1 MEICFK
7 PTLIS
12 FSKCL
17 TIGSE
22 PFFLVSNSSFLFEP
36 ICSFLLSQFYASLV
50 EPSVRGG
57 GGLRFPLLSFWRTNK
72 HEAAHFS
79 VLPARKERNW
89 QFGDLRLGLKL
100 SFTIYN
106 SGLRFQKAKEYS
118 EFITRLTY
126 NCVHLRLNNKKKNKN
141 KLSQN
146 GREIEPWP
154 WPWPWQKVIWP
165 LFRNFRPFLE
175 ENNYWP
181 KSLFNLRGWGSWGG
195 WGSWKDW
202 GDCGGWPGGGF
213 YHHSWNAWVIR
224 IPKI

>member
-126 NCVHLRLNNKKKNKN
+126 NCAHLRLNNKKKK
-141 KLSQN
+141 KELSQH
-146 GREIEPWP
+146 GLRDWALILDKKWSDQFSRHFRSFPEEIFW
-154 WPWPWQKVIWP
+154 
-165 LFRNFRPFLE
+165 
-175 ENNYWP
+175 
-181 KSLFNLRGWGSWGG
+181 GW
-195 WGSWKDW
+195 DE
-202 GDCGGWPGGGF
+202 F
-213 YHHSWNAWVIR
+213 ET
-224 IPKI
+224 